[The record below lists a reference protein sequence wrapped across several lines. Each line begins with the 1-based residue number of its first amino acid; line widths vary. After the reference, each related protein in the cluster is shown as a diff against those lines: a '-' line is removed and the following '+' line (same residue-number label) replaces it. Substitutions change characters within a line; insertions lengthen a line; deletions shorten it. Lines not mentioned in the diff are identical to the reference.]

1 VTAERWTFGVE
12 PLPQTVE
19 AAQALRRVAALV
31 VAMEGEDEEVARLL
45 DDLRRAES
53 HLSSR
58 VPPSPLPRVGA
69 AVESDG
75 RVYLDHASDMWSIN
89 PGIPEYEL
97 SVDGDRASGRVN
109 FPIAFEGPPGIV
121 HGGFLGVF
129 FDSAMQHH
137 NCEVGVAGKSTSLAL
152 RFRRPTPLVTD
163 LDFSLERTEAD
174 GRIRS
179 TGTLMRGDEVLCTAE
194 LEAVAGDRSALPEV
208 SPRRAGA

>member
-12 PLPQTVE
+12 PLPQTIE

-31 VAMEGEDEEVARLL
+31 LAVEDEDEEVAHLL
-45 DDLRRAES
+45 DDLRLAEQR
-53 HLSSR
+53 LAAR
-58 VPPSPLPRVGA
+58 VPPSVRPRVGS
-69 AVESDG
+69 AVESGG
-75 RVYLDHASDMWSIN
+75 RVYLDHSHDMWSIN

-97 SVDGDRASGRVN
+97 IVDGDRASGRVN
-109 FPIAFEGPPGIV
+109 FPIVFEGPPGIV

-137 NCEVGVAGKSTSLAL
+137 NCDVGVAGKSTSLAL

-163 LDFSLERTEAD
+163 LDFTLERTEAD

-179 TGTLMRGDEVLCTAE
+179 TGTLVHGDEVLCIAE
-194 LEAVAGDRSALPEV
+194 LEAVAGNRDALPEV
-208 SPRRAGA
+208 SPRRVW

>member
-12 PLPQTVE
+12 PLPQTIE

-31 VAMEGEDEEVARLL
+31 LAMEDEDEEVERLV
-45 DDLRRAES
+45 DDLRRTEERLAA
-53 HLSSR
+53 R

-69 AVESDG
+69 AVDSDG
-75 RVYLDHASDMWSIN
+75 RVYLDHASDMWLIN
-89 PGIPEYEL
+89 PAIPEYEL
-97 SVDGDRASGRVN
+97 IVDGDRASGRVN
-109 FPIAFEGPPGIV
+109 FPIVFEGPPGIV

-137 NCEVGVAGKSTSLAL
+137 NCDVGVAGKSTSLAL

-163 LDFSLERTEAD
+163 LGFTLERAEAD

-179 TGTLMRGDEVLCTAE
+179 TGTLMRGDEVLCIAE
-194 LEAVAGDRSALPEV
+194 HEAVAGNRDALPEV
-208 SPRRAGA
+208 SPRRGP